1 MAAKVSIKVCIII
14 LNNQTLIHF
23 LFHTY
28 EYDRAKQTRAKQMK
42 IQSII
47 IANYFRK
54 YDFIQIKLYTFA
66 VGII

>member
-1 MAAKVSIKVCIII
+1 
-14 LNNQTLIHF
+14 
-23 LFHTY
+23 
-28 EYDRAKQTRAKQMK
+28 MK

-54 YDFIQIKLYTFA
+54 YDSIQIKLCTFA